1 MKAVL
6 TFILAMVFIS
16 PALAQRVAV
25 VRGIGTQTCK
35 TLVASNQG
43 DKQFALQ
50 SAQWILGNMTGYFRQ
65 ASDDPSRT
73 LGDAIVL
80 QTVLDVCKN
89 SPDKTIDEAT
99 TIAISSFPVVEVKKP
114 NSRWSRRGLASS

>member
-1 MKAVL
+1 MA
-6 TFILAMVFIS
+6 FIS
-16 PALAQRVAV
+16 PMFAQRVVV

-50 SAQWILGNMTGYFRQ
+50 SAQWISGNMTGYFRQ

-73 LGDAIVL
+73 LADAIVI
-80 QTVLDVCKN
+80 QTVLDVCKD
-89 SPDKTIDEAT
+89 SPQKTIDDAVT
-99 TIAISSFPVVEVKKP
+99 VAIASFPVTEVKKP
-114 NSRWSRRGLASS
+114 TEK